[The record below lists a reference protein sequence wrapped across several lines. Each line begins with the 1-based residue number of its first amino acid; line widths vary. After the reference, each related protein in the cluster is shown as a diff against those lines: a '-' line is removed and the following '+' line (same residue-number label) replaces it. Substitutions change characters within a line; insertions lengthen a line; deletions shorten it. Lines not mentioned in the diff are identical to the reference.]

1 MFLMTTLIFVMYK
14 EQCPYCC
21 ENYSTYIYITSAGRL
36 GSIGHSLEQV
46 ISTEHSR
53 LGTTELFWKCREV
66 GWLVT
71 QSGELKTPFLTNSQ
85 KFPKKVGGGGI
96 LGGQPSNTL
105 FYAPQSQHVLS
116 MLLGFFFFI
125 QNVLIKK
132 RCYKKSIFSIGAVQA
147 DINY

>member
-1 MFLMTTLIFVMYK
+1 M
-14 EQCPYCC
+14 
-21 ENYSTYIYITSAGRL
+21 
-36 GSIGHSLEQV
+36 
-46 ISTEHSR
+46 
-53 LGTTELFWKCREV
+53 
-66 GWLVT
+66 T
-71 QSGELKTPFLTNSQ
+71 QSGELKTPFLSNSQ
-85 KFPKKVGGGGI
+85 KFPKKFWGGI
-96 LGGQPSNTL
+96 SGGQPSNTI